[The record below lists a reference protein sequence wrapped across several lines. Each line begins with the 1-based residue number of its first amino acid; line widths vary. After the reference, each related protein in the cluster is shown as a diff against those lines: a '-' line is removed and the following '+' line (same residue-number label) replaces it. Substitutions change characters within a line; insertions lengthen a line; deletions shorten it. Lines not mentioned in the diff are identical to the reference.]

1 MSAYREL
8 EGIFARIAALGEAA
22 GMLHWDMS
30 VMMPAGGA
38 EARAEQLAALR
49 LTTHEMLTDARTL
62 ALLDEAEAADGAEDG
77 AGDPWRA
84 ANLREMRRD
93 HSHASAVDGALV
105 AALTRASSACE
116 MIWREARPANDF
128 ARTIP
133 ALEALLALVREAA
146 AAKAEVLGCTPYEA
160 LMDEHEPGAR
170 SEWIDAVF
178 DDLAGFLPGFLDQV
192 LARQAS
198 APPPLRP
205 EGPFPIEAQRTL
217 ATRFMARLGFDFSHG
232 RLDVSLHPFCGGIP
246 EDVRITT
253 RYQED
258 DFTQSLM
265 GVLHETGHALYEMGL
280 PRRWR
285 RQPVGHA
292 RGMAIHESQSL
303 LVEMQTCR
311 SREFIGFAAP
321 LMRDAFAGD
330 GPAWDADNL
339 YRLYTRVARGPIRVD
354 ADEVTYP
361 AHVILRYRLEQ
372 AMIAGALAVAD
383 LPAAWNRGMEELL
396 GITPPDDAS
405 GCLQDIHWYDGAFGY
420 FPTYTLGAVAAA
432 QLFAAAR
439 RSEPDIAPGIARGD
453 FAPLMAWL
461 RDNVHSKASLVT
473 TDELMRQ
480 ATGEALGTQAFK
492 RHLEARYLA

>member
-1 MSAYREL
+1 MSAYLEL

-30 VMMPAGGA
+30 VMMPVGGA

-93 HSHASAVDGALV
+93 HSHASAVEGALV
-105 AALTRASSACE
+105 AALTRASAASE

-178 DDLAGFLPGFLDQV
+178 DDLAAFLPGFLDRV

-205 EGPFPIEAQRTL
+205 EGPFPIEAQRAL
-217 ATRFMARLGFDFSHG
+217 ATRFMARLGFDFNHG

-253 RYQED
+253 RYRED

-280 PRRWR
+280 PTRWR

-292 RGMAIHESQSL
+292 RGMAMHESQSL

-311 SREFIGFAAP
+311 SREFVGFAAP

-339 YRLYTRVARGPIRVD
+339 YRLYTRVARGLIRVD

-372 AMIAGALAVAD
+372 AMIAGTLAIAD

-420 FPTYTLGAVAAA
+420 FPTYTLGAIAAA
-432 QLFAAAR
+432 QLFAAAK
-439 RSEPDIAPGIARGD
+439 RSEPDIAPCIARGD
-453 FAPLMAWL
+453 FAPLMTWL